1 MKILLLLPCFAILAV
16 VIAAQSKPPVA
27 KEIPKV
33 MKNFG
38 DTRVDPYFWIRE
50 RENPAVLEY
59 VNAENAYTQQIMSPV
74 QTLTDRVYADM
85 LKRIQ
90 QTDISA
96 PYRSGPYLYYNRQV
110 EGQQYNIYA
119 RKKGSLDSPE
129 EILFDVNEL
138 AKGKK
143 FFDLDPLGPDPS
155 HKLYLFS
162 TDDTG
167 YNEWVMQVKD
177 LSTGKLLS
185 DRVERISDAVWAQD
199 GKHIFYVRQQEKTKR
214 PYQVWRHELGT
225 EASRDTLVYEE
236 KDERYNTGI
245 QLTRSRQYIMITVAS
260 GRTSETRYVKAASP
274 LDAFQVAIPRQ
285 EGVTYNL
292 EHQDNRFLIQIN
304 DTNRDF
310 RLVETPVAD
319 LSPKKWKEVIPA
331 AKGQYIETM
340 AAFANHLAVIVRHQ
354 GLPALRVQNLKTG
367 QWHDAKFDEASYTL
381 GFGTNAEYALDAVR
395 ISYSSPV
402 TPATT
407 YDYDMNAKTKKLV
420 KQQPVPG
427 GYNPADYTVER
438 VSATSSDGTKVP
450 ITIIYKKGV
459 KKDGTAPT
467 LLYGY
472 GAYAIPNDPR
482 FSSSIL
488 ALLDRG
494 VIYASSHIRGGT
506 DLGYS
511 WYEDGKLNKKKNTF
525 RDFIACA
532 EYLIAE
538 KYTSPK
544 KLGIYGESAGGLLV
558 GAAATQ
564 RPELFQTVLA
574 AVPFVD
580 VVNSLMDKTIPLS
593 STDADEFG
601 DPEKQEFYEYLK
613 SYSPYD
619 NTKPAKYPNMYIWGG
634 MNDSQVVYW
643 EPVKWTAQLRK
654 VNQSQNTILLK
665 MNVDAGHGGAS
676 GRYDRMKETAQAFAF
691 FLHTVGIK
699 E

>member
-1 MKILLLLPCFAILAV
+1 MKILLLLPCLAILAM

-59 VNAENAYTQQIMSPV
+59 VNAENAYTQEVMSPM

-90 QTDISA
+90 QTDMSA
-96 PYRSGPYLYYNRQV
+96 PYRNGPYLYYTRQV

-129 EILFDVNEL
+129 EILFDVNAL
-138 AKGKK
+138 AKDKK
-143 FFDLDPLGPDPS
+143 FFNLDPLGPDPS
-155 HKLYLFS
+155 HKLYLFA

-199 GKHIFYVRQQEKTKR
+199 GRHIFYVRQQEKTKR
-214 PYQVWRHELGT
+214 PYQVWRHELGS

-236 KDERYNTGI
+236 KDERFNAGI
-245 QLTRSRQYIMITVAS
+245 QLTRSRQYVLITVAS
-260 GRTSETRYVKAASP
+260 GLTSETRYVKADRP
-274 LDAFQVAIPRQ
+274 LDPFQIVVPRQ
-285 EGVTYNL
+285 EGITYRV
-292 EHQDNRFLIQIN
+292 EHQDKRFLIQIN

-310 RLVETPVAD
+310 RLVEAPITE
-319 LSPKKWKEVIPA
+319 LSRKSWKEVIPA
-331 AKGQYIETM
+331 AKGQYIEATV
-340 AAFANHLAVIVRHQ
+340 AFATHLAVIVRNQ

-367 QWHDAKFDEASYTL
+367 EWHDAKFDEASYTL
-381 GFGTNAEYALDAVR
+381 DFGTNAEYGLSAVR

-407 YDYDMNAKTKKLV
+407 YDYDMNAKTKTLV

-450 ITIIYKKGV
+450 ITIIYKKGI
-459 KKDGTAPT
+459 KKDGTAPA

-482 FSSSIL
+482 FSSTIL

-538 KYTSPK
+538 KYTNRAR
-544 KLGIYGESAGGLLV
+544 LGIYGGSAGGLLV
-558 GAAATQ
+558 GAAVTQ

-619 NTKPAKYPNMYIWGG
+619 NTKAAKYPNMYIWGG

-654 VNQSQNTILLK
+654 VNQSKNTILLK

-676 GRYDRMKETAQAFAF
+676 GRYDRLKEAAQAFAF
-691 FLHTVGIK
+691 FLYTVGIK